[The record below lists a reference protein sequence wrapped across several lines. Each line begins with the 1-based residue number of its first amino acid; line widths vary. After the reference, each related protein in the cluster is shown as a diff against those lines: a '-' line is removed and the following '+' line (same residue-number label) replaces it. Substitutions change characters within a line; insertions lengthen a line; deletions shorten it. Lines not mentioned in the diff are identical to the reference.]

1 MHIHFIKKAHIE
13 ILNQPFQF
21 ALMDLQDRGLA
32 LLIGDVNLLLAV
44 APAWGIS
51 ALAHGSGSARHNRYL
66 MTWKFFVSASEV
78 LKSALVCS
86 TWSTW
91 CPLVRIAEANLHQ
104 RRAGDKAYSAYFNPP
119 LIPRYLS
126 NLPLNILML
135 WDVTMFSVRLFQLE
149 HTLFPL
155 FTWRPILLLTVTL
168 NNTPAPPASSGPSGR
183 RRVTK

>member
-1 MHIHFIKKAHIE
+1 MEQVQNFTTACERAYLFYKKSSHWDFKPTFPVRSDGPSGPRTCPADWRCE
-13 ILNQPFQF
+13 S
-21 ALMDLQDRGLA
+21 
-32 LLIGDVNLLLAV
+32 
-44 APAWGIS
+44 APARGIS
-51 ALAHGSGSARHNRYL
+51 ALAHGSGSARQKRYL

-104 RRAGDKAYSAYFNPP
+104 RRAGDKAYSAYFNPS

-126 NLPLNILML
+126 NLPLNILIL

-155 FTWRPILLLTVTL
+155 FTWRPILLLIYTSKRL
-168 NNTPAPPASSGPSGR
+168 M
-183 RRVTK
+183 